1 MPIPS
6 LRPGGIAVLLT
17 LALALAGCASYE
29 AARLYKSGTA
39 ALDRGESERAI
50 SDLERAA
57 VTPIGS
63 PHPGTIALVKTE
75 IRVLN
80 QAGVEQVGVCAAG
93 YGGRHLQAVQ
103 FRGDFSEV
111 ADRRERPFAV

>member
-17 LALALAGCASYE
+17 LTLALAGCASYE
-29 AARLYKSGTA
+29 AFRLYKSGTA

-57 VTPIGS
+57 G
-63 PHPGTIALVKTE
+63 LVPE
-75 IRVLN
+75 ASEVQNHLGL
-80 QAGVEQVGVCAAG
+80 AYAAAG
-93 YGGRHLQAVQ
+93 RDGDALIAFRRAVDLDCNNRAAVDNLRVAEQ
-103 FRGDFSEV
+103 PITAEV
-111 ADRRERPFAV
+111 QP